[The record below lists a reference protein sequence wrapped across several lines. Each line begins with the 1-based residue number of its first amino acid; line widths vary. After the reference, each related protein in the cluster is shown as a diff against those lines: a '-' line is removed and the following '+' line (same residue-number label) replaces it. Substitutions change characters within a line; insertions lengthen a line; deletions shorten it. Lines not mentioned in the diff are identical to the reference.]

1 MRLNVK
7 EAGADGIFLNRWKC
21 SFGTQ
26 ALFPMKYFRWKK
38 KKKPARCYIIYAF
51 SYFYLH
57 SSESGE
63 RQILK
68 GCVMFFPSLKSQAN
82 STFDLLLNLNYTA
95 AWPPAWHQI

>member
-38 KKKPARCYIIYAF
+38 KKKSQRDATLYTHSPISTYILQKVGRGRF
-51 SYFYLH
+51 
-57 SSESGE
+57 
-63 RQILK
+63 
-68 GCVMFFPSLKSQAN
+68 
-82 STFDLLLNLNYTA
+82 
-95 AWPPAWHQI
+95 